1 MEWALTL
8 RISHPVIR
16 WTKAVDGFIHHLAS
30 VPSPNDRHRG
40 KEPRP
45 QSSGPG
51 SRHLFFSQLKE
62 VERETDTFSKK
73 KKMWA
78 WKELWN
84 FTKILVLKYYVGDNS
99 KSTSS
104 PSPRLSIEATLC
116 WGSEPGPL
124 LQIRLSSL
132 IRAWRPYCSFWEKR
146 LRRGGRRPGMLLQ
159 ERPLITCVG
168 WHGSFS
174 GPPLLISERKDVDHE
189 FSSRTFSNIW
199 VIWSW
204 LGVGVVL
211 VASSE

>member
-1 MEWALTL
+1 MTGTVEKNQGHSPLGLAQGIYSFHNW
-8 RISHPVIR
+8 RR
-16 WTKAVDGFIHHLAS
+16 WREKPIL
-30 VPSPNDRHRG
+30 
-40 KEPRP
+40 
-45 QSSGPG
+45 
-51 SRHLFFSQLKE
+51 SQK
-62 VERETDTFSKK
+62 KK

-132 IRAWRPYCSFWEKR
+132 IWAWRPYCSFWEKR